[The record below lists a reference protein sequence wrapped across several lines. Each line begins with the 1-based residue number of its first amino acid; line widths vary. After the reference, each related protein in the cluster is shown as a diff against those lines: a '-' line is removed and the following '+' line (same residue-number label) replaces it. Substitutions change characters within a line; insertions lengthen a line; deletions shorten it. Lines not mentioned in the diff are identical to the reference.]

1 MRQILLL
8 VALFATLAAEAQ
20 NMPNVAI
27 GVVKSGADM
36 EFVSTPKSTIVVD
49 MTLSKSQFTAG
60 EYARYAQRYLG
71 VRALLSDKVTSTIAE
86 ANIALA
92 QSDIVVNSSA
102 KESTSTIIP
111 TLPLSAER
119 TSAETLSPEQR
130 AEKCANKIFAN
141 RKLIQ
146 ELISGDVGEGVFGA
160 GLTTALQHLKS
171 QELECTALFMG
182 STQETTTN
190 HRFTIP
196 INAESTRY
204 MLCRFD
210 TANGEITSVDNIDG
224 EAVYLQITPAPAKD
238 STYNIAVGKEPIK
251 RLYVEPNYARCD
263 LYVGADIVKTAQI
276 PLYEF
281 GATTT
286 VIYDP
291 K

>member
-1 MRQILLL
+1 MRKILLL
-8 VALFATLAAEAQ
+8 VALFATLATEAQ

-27 GVVKSGADM
+27 GVVKTGQDM
-36 EFVSTPKSTIVVD
+36 ELVSAPKSTITVD
-49 MTLSKSQFTAG
+49 MTLTKSQFTAG

-71 VRALLSDKVTSTIAE
+71 VRASLSDKVTSAITG
-86 ANIALA
+86 ANIALV
-92 QSDIVVNSSA
+92 QSNTAVDNFIT
-102 KESTSTIIP
+102 EPTTTTLP
-111 TLPLSAER
+111 TLPLSADH
-119 TSAETLSPEQR
+119 TSPETLSPEQR

-160 GLTTALQHLKS
+160 GLTSALQHLQH

-190 HRFTIP
+190 HRFVIP
-196 INAESTRY
+196 ISAESTRY

-210 TANGEITSVDNIDG
+210 TANGEITSIDNIDG
-224 EAVYLQITPAPAKD
+224 QAVYLQITPAQAKD
-238 STYNIAVGKEPIK
+238 STYNIAVGKEPAK

-281 GATTT
+281 GAKAT